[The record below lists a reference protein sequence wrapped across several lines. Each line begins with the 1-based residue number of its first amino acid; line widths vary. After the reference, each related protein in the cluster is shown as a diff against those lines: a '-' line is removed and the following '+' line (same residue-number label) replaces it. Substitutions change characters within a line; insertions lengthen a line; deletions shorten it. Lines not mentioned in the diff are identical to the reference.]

1 MKQVLQDSITRIS
14 NGQRHGLVKVELI
27 YSKLVLSFLKCLYK
41 EGFIRGFCLNKNSIT
56 LYLKYY
62 KGVPSINHI
71 SSVSK
76 LSKRVYLSKKEV
88 INLMNKKELFILST
102 SQGIT
107 TNKNILNYDFQG
119 GEVLCRV
126 Y

>member
-1 MKQVLQDSITRIS
+1 MKQVLQDSISRIS
-14 NGQRHGLVKVELI
+14 NGQRHGLVQVELI
-27 YSKLVLSFLKCLYK
+27 YSKLILSFLKCLYN
-41 EGFIRGFCLNKNSIT
+41 EGFIRGFCLNKSSIT

-62 KGVPSINHI
+62 NGIPSINHI

-76 LSKRVYLSKKEV
+76 LSKRVYISKKEV
-88 INLMNKKELFILST
+88 VNLMNKKELFILST

-107 TNKNILNYDFQG
+107 TTKNILNSDFQG
-119 GEVLCRV
+119 GEVLCRI